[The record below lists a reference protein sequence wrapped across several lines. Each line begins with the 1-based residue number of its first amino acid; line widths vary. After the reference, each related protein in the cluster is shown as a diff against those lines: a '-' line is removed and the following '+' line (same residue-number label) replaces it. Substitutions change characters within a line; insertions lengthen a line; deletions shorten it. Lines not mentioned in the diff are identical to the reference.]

1 MQHACIELATTLD
14 SFGRYMLARMCAA
27 GPPMRLKCIVVVQA
41 IFARNGAQRCERSAM
56 SLGYTTTPNWPHYL
70 PCDDDSLVATC
81 RRQVSMTMIAVQL
94 DSLMRI
100 DCVILV

>member
-1 MQHACIELATTLD
+1 
-14 SFGRYMLARMCAA
+14 
-27 GPPMRLKCIVVVQA
+27 MRLECIVVVHA
-41 IFARNGAQRCERSAM
+41 MFASNGAQCCERDAM

-70 PCDDDSLVATC
+70 PCDDDSLVAKC

-100 DCVILV
+100 DFVIVH

>member
-1 MQHACIELATTLD
+1 
-14 SFGRYMLARMCAA
+14 
-27 GPPMRLKCIVVVQA
+27 MRLECIVVVQA
-41 IFARNGAQRCERSAM
+41 MFASNGAQCCERVAM
-56 SLGYTTTPNWPHYL
+56 SLGYKTTSNRPYYL

-100 DCVILV
+100 DCVIVL

>member
-1 MQHACIELATTLD
+1 
-14 SFGRYMLARMCAA
+14 MLAKNSVE
-27 GPPMRLKCIVVVQA
+27 GPPVRLECIVVVQA
-41 IFARNGAQRCERSAM
+41 MFASNGAQRCERSAM

-70 PCDDDSLVATC
+70 PCDDDSLVAKC

-100 DCVILV
+100 DCVILL